1 MLGAR
6 SLTRFALVIAGFAA
20 AVVAVAV
27 LARVVL
33 STGVSSSAS
42 SDRAE
47 LPGGGDGNNDG
58 SDDGDGSDLALPSH
72 TALTAVFLS
81 PPQRLVVE
89 AERAP
94 ATSAFASRIF
104 RPPISA
110 LA

>member
-1 MLGAR
+1 VLGAR
-6 SLTRFALVIAGFAA
+6 SLTRFTLVA
-20 AVVAVAV
+20 AVFAVAV
-27 LARVVL
+27 LARVVV
-33 STGVSSSAS
+33 STGVPSCAF
-42 SDRAE
+42 SDRAD
-47 LPGGGDGNNDG
+47 LPGGGD

-72 TALTAVFLS
+72 TASTALFSS
-81 PPQRLVVE
+81 PPRRLVVE